1 MLFIER
7 SDTGRE
13 PLKMANREI
22 TRKRNKKSKKESEA
36 NRKICS
42 LIIELIWREA
52 IIFTKKQYDF
62 SIKYIDWPINNFNSS
77 RESPMSRWDK
87 RTYRGGFAEKEMI
100 SEQN

>member
-1 MLFIER
+1 MLFIGKVATER
-7 SDTGRE
+7 ET
-13 PLKMANREI
+13 LKMANREI

-87 RTYRGGFAEKEMI
+87 RTYRGGLPKRK
-100 SEQN
+100 